1 MVFIQLIH
9 RPTGGKYKLH
19 KTQTLPNLRLPI
31 VPNLS
36 SSHCLLVLHA
46 VAIKDK
52 EALSRLAAAAAVA
65 DAAASLIKSLS
76 SLLLSLSLS
85 RRDDRRGLDRRRQIG
100 GVPRFHA

>member
-1 MVFIQLIH
+1 M
-9 RPTGGKYKLH
+9 KYQLH

-31 VPNLS
+31 VPNLP

-52 EALSRLAAAAAVA
+52 EAFSWLAAAAVA